1 MAGEGGAFVTDLF
14 LSYKA
19 EDRARVAP
27 LVQALETDGLSVW
40 WDAHIGGGDDWRETI
55 LRHLESAKCVV
66 VMWSR
71 RSAGSKGEFV
81 RDEAS
86 RAKRRGVYFPVQIDR
101 VELPLG
107 FGETQALDLIGWK
120 GDRSDPRYQT
130 ILSALRKRLGIRP
143 KQLASAQSH
152 AGDTTR
158 RNVLIGAGVA
168 ATASLAGA
176 GAWLLSR
183 SGSAHS
189 DSIAVQPFA
198 NLSGDSK
205 QDYFSDGI
213 AEELRGALA
222 RVAGLKVV
230 GRTSSEALRNED
242 AETVSKRLG
251 VPNIL
256 TGSVRQSASTIRIS
270 AQLVD
275 GRTGIERWSENYDRA
290 PGDAIKIQTDIA
302 ENVARALSIAL
313 ARTTRAAIAE
323 GGTANVAAQK
333 LLLQAIALAQGRGR
347 TNLQSALT
355 LVDGAL
361 ALDANY
367 GEAYV
372 QKASFLNAFASFH
385 ANAEE
390 LPRYRAEAMRFVQ
403 KALQISPKLAS
414 AHNVLGD
421 IYRVALKLHAADA
434 EYRRALSLAPGDA
447 ETMRDYATFIS
458 KLGRKVQSLQ
468 LSAEAISLD
477 PLNRQSYAA
486 RFDVLTANRS
496 FSEALRFAEETRRKS
511 AEMFPR
517 TADVAFSLIQ
527 LGRDK
532 DAAEYL
538 RQIPPDDADRVLC
551 EAVLFA
557 RARNWPPA
565 LAKLQH
571 LMSEFGDAASYQYAQ
586 LYAQAGDK
594 DRAFAALERAWAV
607 RDSGLTWL
615 KVDPL
620 LDPLRDDAR
629 FASIL
634 ERIDFPT

>member
-1 MAGEGGAFVTDLF
+1 MTDLF

-40 WDAHIGGGDDWRETI
+40 WDAHIGGGDEWRETI
-55 LRHLESAKCVV
+55 LRHLEAAKCVV

-71 RSAGSKGEFV
+71 RSVGSKGEFV
-81 RDEAS
+81 RDEAA
-86 RAKRRGVYFPVQIDR
+86 RAKRRGAYFPIQIDR

-107 FGETQALDLIGWK
+107 FGETQALDLVGWK
-120 GDRSDPRYQT
+120 GDRSDPRYQA

-143 KQLASAQSH
+143 EQVAGTQSH
-152 AGDTTR
+152 AAEVSR

-176 GAWLLSR
+176 GAWLFTR
-183 SGSAHS
+183 RGSARG

-198 NLSGDSK
+198 NLSGDPK

-213 AEELRGALA
+213 AEELRSTLA
-222 RVAGLKVV
+222 RVAGLRVV

-256 TGSVRQSASTIRIS
+256 TGSVRESASTIRIS

-275 GRTGIERWSENYDRA
+275 GRTGIERWSENYDRT

-302 ENVARALSIAL
+302 EKVARALSIAL
-313 ARTTRAAIAE
+313 ARRERAAIAE
-323 GGTANVAAQK
+323 GGTANAAAQK
-333 LLLQAIALAQGRGR
+333 LLLQAIAVAKAGGR

-361 ALDANY
+361 ALDPDY

-372 QKASFLNAFASFH
+372 QKASFLNAFASLH

-390 LPRYRAEAMRFVQ
+390 LPRYRAGAMRFIQ
-403 KALQISPKLAS
+403 KALQISPNLAS
-414 AHNVLGD
+414 AHNALGD

-458 KLGRKVQSLQ
+458 KFGRKAQALQ
-468 LSAEAISLD
+468 LSADAISLD
-477 PLNRQSYAA
+477 PLNRQSYGA
-486 RFDVLTANRS
+486 RYDVLTANRS
-496 FSEALRFAEETRRKS
+496 FAEAFKFAEETRRKS
-511 AEMFPR
+511 PAMFPPG
-517 TADVAFSLIQ
+517 ADLAFTLIQ

-538 RQIPPDDADRVLC
+538 RQVPAENADRVLC
-551 EAVLFA
+551 EGVLFA
-557 RARNWPPA
+557 RARNWPSA
-565 LAKLQH
+565 FAKLQQ
-571 LMSEFGDAASYQYAQ
+571 LMDEFGDAASYQYAQ
-586 LYAQAGDK
+586 IYAQAGDK

-607 RDSGLTWL
+607 RDSGLVWL
-615 KVDPL
+615 KADPL

-634 ERIDFPT
+634 RRVDFPA